1 MKHTTTMKKANRSTA
16 FVFAGAVVLPAA
28 SACSDRAAD
37 DKAKAAAVAVD
48 LVYAVSAAR

>member
-1 MKHTTTMKKANRSTA
+1 MKHATTMKKANRTTA
-16 FVFAGAVVLPAA
+16 LVFADAVVLA

-48 LVYAVSAAR
+48 LVYAMSAAR